1 MQFGLSVFDKLGS
14 LVEDARNAS
23 ILKLSCLAEEG
34 TENELSTSIIFCV
47 TLSLLLMSLIL
58 SFVFMTSAIQ
68 LLQSNTLLSRKHCIL
83 MFMHTDCCLYFD
95 I

>member
-1 MQFGLSVFDKLGS
+1 MNLIKKLSQSSKLQMQFGLSVFDKLGS

-23 ILKLSCLAEEG
+23 ILKLSCLPEEG

-58 SFVFMTSAIQ
+58 SFVFDLCYTITAI
-68 LLQSNTLLSRKHCIL
+68 
-83 MFMHTDCCLYFD
+83 
-95 I
+95 